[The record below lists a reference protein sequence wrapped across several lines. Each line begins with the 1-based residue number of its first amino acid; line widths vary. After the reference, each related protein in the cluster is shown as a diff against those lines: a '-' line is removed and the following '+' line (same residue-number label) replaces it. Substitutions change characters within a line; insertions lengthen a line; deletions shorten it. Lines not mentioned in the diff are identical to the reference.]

1 MSETSWEFLSGPL
14 ARQTWRTELESTPT
28 ENYQQYALFD
38 VTRVEDLMMKVYQSA
53 DLPEYEYLYSQT
65 ASKHLLDVSPV
76 LLRLDSGDY
85 HSLLNEAHEERAVIL
100 LTSGLSLADL
110 AQHLRKFLLIHDGA
124 GDSFLRFYDPACWLA
139 LESLQQTELM
149 TGPAISEVIVPF
161 WLTTEQPE
169 WVCFQYPAN
178 VSKPILQSHTGY
190 DLNTGSE
197 FDAQCLQS
205 RLLYWVGRHEALKGQ
220 DWLMDE
226 FQELFDLVLIL
237 IDQGITEDWELCD
250 WLVLFVRYSMFLSET
265 WIHDIRILIN
275 ENNASVS
282 EVEAIFKK
290 HELDELVIEYE

>member
-1 MSETSWEFLSGPL
+1 MSETSWEFLNNRHSS
-14 ARQTWRTELESTPT
+14 REWQTAQEE
-28 ENYQQYALFD
+28 QIQYAILD
-38 VTRVEDLMMKVYQSA
+38 VTRVDELMVRVYQNA
-53 DLPEYEYLYSQT
+53 DLPDYEYLYSQT

-190 DLNTGSE
+190 DLNTGPE
-197 FDAQCLQS
+197 FDERCLES
-205 RLLYWVGRHEALKGQ
+205 RLLYWVGCHEALKGQ
-220 DWLMDE
+220 DWLVE
-226 FQELFDLVLIL
+226 ELLELFALVKIL
-237 IDQGITEDWELCD
+237 VQRGVTQLWQLDPILEV
-250 WLVLFVRYSMFLSET
+250 LVIHVDFLREKWLSEYLYT
-265 WIHDIRILIN
+265 CDAKVYEASDNLQIMIDDKIK
-275 ENNASVS
+275 ENDVN
-282 EVEAIFKK
+282 
-290 HELDELVIEYE
+290 Y

>member
-1 MSETSWEFLSGPL
+1 MSETSWEFLNNRHSS
-14 ARQTWRTELESTPT
+14 REWQTAQEE
-28 ENYQQYALFD
+28 QIQYAILD
-38 VTRVEDLMMKVYQSA
+38 VTRVDELMVRVYQNA
-53 DLPEYEYLYSQT
+53 DLPDYEYLYSQT
-65 ASKHLLDVSPV
+65 ASKHLLAVSPV

-190 DLNTGSE
+190 DLNTGPE
-197 FDAQCLQS
+197 FDERCLES
-205 RLLYWVGRHEALKGQ
+205 RLLYWVGCHEALKGQ
-220 DWLMDE
+220 DWLVE
-226 FQELFDLVLIL
+226 ELLELFALVKIL
-237 IDQGITEDWELCD
+237 VQRGVTQLWQLDPILEV
-250 WLVLFVRYSMFLSET
+250 LVIHVDFLREKWLSEYLYT
-265 WIHDIRILIN
+265 CDAKVYEASDNLQIMIDDKIK
-275 ENNASVS
+275 ENDVN
-282 EVEAIFKK
+282 
-290 HELDELVIEYE
+290 Y

>member
-1 MSETSWEFLSGPL
+1 MSETSWEFLNNRHSS
-14 ARQTWRTELESTPT
+14 REWQTAQEE
-28 ENYQQYALFD
+28 QFQYAILD
-38 VTRVEDLMMKVYQSA
+38 VTRVDELMVRVYQNA
-53 DLPEYEYLYSQT
+53 DLPDYEYLYSQT
-65 ASKHLLDVSPV
+65 ASKHLLAVSPV

-110 AQHLRKFLLIHDGA
+110 AHHLRKFLLIHDGV

-190 DLNTGSE
+190 DLNTGPE
-197 FDAQCLQS
+197 FDERCLES
-205 RLLYWVGRHEALKGQ
+205 RLLYWVGCHEALKGQ
-220 DWLMDE
+220 DWLVE
-226 FQELFDLVLIL
+226 ELLELFALVKIL
-237 IDQGITEDWELCD
+237 VQRGVTQLWQLDPILEV
-250 WLVLFVRYSMFLSET
+250 LVIHVDFLREKWLSEYLYT
-265 WIHDIRILIN
+265 CDAKVYEASDNLQIMIDDKIK
-275 ENNASVS
+275 ENDVN
-282 EVEAIFKK
+282 
-290 HELDELVIEYE
+290 Y

>member
-1 MSETSWEFLSGPL
+1 MSETSWEFLSGHH

-65 ASKHLLDVSPV
+65 SSKHLLDVSPV

-100 LTSGLSLADL
+100 LTSSLSLADL

-149 TGPAISEVIVPF
+149 TGPGISEVIVPF

-169 WVCFQYPAN
+169 WVCFQYQAN

-190 DLNTGSE
+190 DLNTGPE
-197 FDAQCLQS
+197 FEERCLES
-205 RLLYWVGRHEALKGQ
+205 RLLYWVGCHEALKGQ

-226 FQELFDLVLIL
+226 LLELFGVLLIL
-237 IDQGITEDWELCD
+237 VAREMTEFWELEC
-250 WLVLFVRYSMFLSET
+250 WLS
-265 WIHDIRILIN
+265 ILIN
-275 ENNASVS
+275 APEYLTTSWL
-282 EVEAIFKK
+282 VEYLKK
-290 HELDELVIEYE
+290 CDLSFLGREKLEELLTEYQNSGDI